1 MPEPIPNSYQEIL
14 EYLAKKSEEP
24 EHGDC
29 FKLKV
34 LRRPNA
40 SSQITQYVASFS
52 DASFSMVTNAESWLA
67 PFAGGGLYVIHVF
80 DGKGRRQHAV
90 LTPAEIIGAAR
101 SPDPRVTKSSTWL
114 GPTLIDAPV
123 AANGVGAVAT
133 SPFHTLAGESS
144 NGVPP
149 RSVAEG
155 GLSGLFDA
163 SRRIDDEY
171 RRRDAEL
178 AERERRMETERA
190 KADLDALRRSN
201 EEARRAGEDRIR
213 ALETRL
219 ERAAETAKPAG
230 PGVGEIISGLLTAA
244 APLVAAWFSASGEDR
259 KRQIEMERARLDADL
274 RRAEEAAKPKPLVD
288 PQIMEMLG
296 RQAQRA
302 EESAKQFGELMRAQA
317 ESSRLN
323 LESQGVA
330 QRSMLQTI
338 AQVME
343 IQSKVGEPK
352 NPGVDWGK
360 VIPGALQG
368 LAAMARA
375 QGAPGQPQGQPGA
388 PGAPMV
394 ANPQLA
400 AAPANV
406 IPIIPAA
413 SLEVVEKL
421 VKAKAPPSEVMEKL
435 KIALEDP
442 EGKKEIEARGGLMGV
457 FDARLGEWAQAEA
470 NGAYAEALVKALQEE
485 KLIVG
490 L

>member
-1 MPEPIPNSYQEIL
+1 MAEPIPNSYQEIL
-14 EYLAKKSEEP
+14 EYLARKAEEP

-40 SSQITQYVASFS
+40 SSQVTQYVASFT

-67 PFAGGGLYVIHVF
+67 PFAGGGLYVLHVF

-90 LTPAEIIGAAR
+90 LTPAEIIGAPR
-101 SPDPRVTKSSTWL
+101 PPDPRVTKSSTWL

-123 AANGVGAVAT
+123 ANTGNGAIAT
-133 SPFHTLAGESS
+133 SPFHTLAGEPS

-149 RSVAEG
+149 RSVAEA
-155 GLSGLFDA
+155 GLSGLFDT
-163 SRRIDDEY
+163 SRRMDDEY
-171 RRRDAEL
+171 RRREVEL
-178 AERERRMETERA
+178 AERERRME
-190 KADLDALRRSN
+190 LDALRRAN
-201 EEARRAGEDRIR
+201 EEARRASEERIR
-213 ALETRL
+213 ALEAKI
-219 ERAAETAKPAG
+219 ERAAEAPKQTS
-230 PGVGEIISGLLTAA
+230 PGVAEVLPAILTGI
-244 APLVAAWFSASGEDR
+244 APIVAAWFSASAEDR
-259 KRQIEMERARLDADL
+259 KRQLELERARLDAEL

-343 IQSKVGEPK
+343 IQAKVGEPAK
-352 NPGVDWGK
+352 SPGIDWGK

-375 QGAPGQPQGQPGA
+375 QGAQGAPGQPPGQPGA
-388 PGAPMV
+388 PMV
-394 ANPQLA
+394 VNPQLA
-400 AAPANV
+400 APPAAV
-406 IPIIPAA
+406 PIIPAA
-413 SLEVVEKL
+413 SLNAVEDL
-421 VKAKAPPSEVMEKL
+421 VKQKAPPSDVMAKL
-435 KIALEDP
+435 KIALEDE

-457 FDARLGEWAQAEA
+457 FDARLGEWAQVEA
-470 NGAYAEALVKALQEE
+470 NGPYAEALVKELKKE
-485 KLIVG
+485 KLIEG

>member
-14 EYLAKKSEEP
+14 EYLARKSEEP

-40 SSQITQYVASFS
+40 SSQTTQYVASFS

-67 PFAGGGLYVIHVF
+67 PFAGGGLYVLHVF

-90 LTPAEIIGAAR
+90 LTPAEIIGAPR
-101 SPDPRVTKSSTWL
+101 PPDPRVTKSSTWL

-123 AANGVGAVAT
+123 ATNGVGAVAT

-149 RSVAEG
+149 RLVAEG

-163 SRRIDDEY
+163 SRRMDDEY
-171 RRRDAEL
+171 RRREVEL
-178 AERERRMETERA
+178 AERERRMEAERA
-190 KADLDALRRSN
+190 KADLDALRRAN
-201 EEARRAGEDRIR
+201 EEARRVGEDRIR
-213 ALETRL
+213 ALEAKL
-219 ERAAETAKPAG
+219 EQAAKPAG
-230 PGVGEIISGLLTAA
+230 PGVGEIISGLLTAV
-244 APLVAAWFSASGEDR
+244 APLAAAWFAASGEDR

-343 IQSKVGEPK
+343 IQAKVGDVK
-352 NPGVDWGK
+352 TPGVDWGK

-368 LAAMARA
+368 LAALARA
-375 QGAPGQPQGQPGA
+375 QGAPGQPGQPGA
-388 PGAPMV
+388 VMV
-394 ANPQLA
+394 ANPQLTAGPQLA

-406 IPIIPAA
+406 IPIVPAA
-413 SLEVVEKL
+413 SLNKVEEL
-421 VKAKAPPSEVMEKL
+421 VKAKAPPSEVMEHL
-435 KIALEDP
+435 KAALADP

-457 FDARLGEWAQAEA
+457 FDARLGEWAQVES
-470 NGAYAEALVKALQEE
+470 NGAYAEALVKALTEE
-485 KLIVG
+485 KLIAA

>member
-14 EYLAKKSEEP
+14 EYLARKAEEP

-40 SSQITQYVASFS
+40 SSQITQYVASFT

-67 PFAGGGLYVIHVF
+67 PFAGGGLYVLHVF

-90 LTPAEIIGAAR
+90 LTPAEIIGAPR
-101 SPDPRVTKSSTWL
+101 PPDPRITKSSTWL

-123 AANGVGAVAT
+123 ATTGVGAIAT

-163 SRRIDDEY
+163 SRRMDDEY
-171 RRRDAEL
+171 RRREVEL
-178 AERERRMETERA
+178 AERERRMEAERA
-190 KADLDALRRSN
+190 KADLDALRRAN
-201 EEARRAGEDRIR
+201 EEARRAGEERIR
-213 ALETRL
+213 ALEARL
-219 ERAAETAKPAG
+219 ERAAEVKPAG
-230 PGVGEIISGLLTAA
+230 PGIAEVLPAILGGL
-244 APLVAAWFSASGEDR
+244 APLFAAWFSASGEDR

-343 IQSKVGEPK
+343 IQAKVGDTK
-352 NPGVDWGK
+352 APGVDWGK

-375 QGAPGQPQGQPGA
+375 QGAPGQPQGQPGQ
-388 PGAPMV
+388 PMV
-394 ANPQLA
+394 PNQQIA
-400 AAPANV
+400 APPPANV
-406 IPIIPAA
+406 VPIIPAPSINA
-413 SLEVVEKL
+413 VETL

-470 NGAYAEALVKALQEE
+470 NGAYAEALVKELQKE
-485 KLIVG
+485 KLIAG

>member
-1 MPEPIPNSYQEIL
+1 MAEPIPNSYQEIL
-14 EYLAKKSEEP
+14 EYLAKKAEEP

-40 SSQITQYVASFS
+40 SSQITQYVASFT

-67 PFAGGGLYVIHVF
+67 PFAGGGLYVLHVF

-123 AANGVGAVAT
+123 ATNGVGAVAT
-133 SPFHTLAGESS
+133 SPFHALAGELSS
-144 NGVPP
+144 SGVPP
-149 RSVAEG
+149 RSGAEG

-163 SRRIDDEY
+163 SRRMDDEY
-171 RRRDAEL
+171 RRREVEL
-178 AERERRMETERA
+178 AERERRMEAERA
-190 KADLDALRRSN
+190 KADLDALRRTIQGL
-201 EEARRAGEDRIR
+201 EAK
-213 ALETRL
+213 L
-219 ERAAETAKPAG
+219 ERAAEAPKPAG
-230 PGVGEIISGLLTAA
+230 PGIAEVLPAILGGL
-244 APLVAAWFSASGEDR
+244 APLFAAWFNASGEDR
-259 KRQIEMERARLDADL
+259 KRQIEMERARLEADL

-343 IQSKVGEPK
+343 IQAKVGEPAK
-352 NPGVDWGK
+352 SPGVDWGK

-375 QGAPGQPQGQPGA
+375 QGAPAQPQGQPGA
-388 PGAPMV
+388 PMV
-394 ANPQLA
+394 QNPQLA
-400 AAPANV
+400 GPAPASSL
-406 IPIIPAA
+406 PIIPAA
-413 SLEVVEKL
+413 SLEAVEKL
-421 VKAKAPPSEVMEKL
+421 VKAKAPPSDVMAAL

-442 EGKKEIEARGGLMGV
+442 DGKKEIEARGGLMGV

-470 NGAYAEALVKALQEE
+470 NGPYAEALVKELQKE
-485 KLIVG
+485 KLIAG
-490 L
+490 I

>member
-14 EYLAKKSEEP
+14 EYLARKAEEP

-40 SSQITQYVASFS
+40 SSQTTQYVASFT

-67 PFAGGGLYVIHVF
+67 PFAGGGLYVLHVF

-101 SPDPRVTKSSTWL
+101 PPDPRVTKSSTWL

-123 AANGVGAVAT
+123 ATNGVGAVAT

-163 SRRIDDEY
+163 SRRMDDEY
-171 RRRDAEL
+171 RRREGEL
-178 AERERRMETERA
+178 AERERRMEAERA

-201 EEARRAGEDRIR
+201 EEARRAGEERIR
-213 ALETRL
+213 ALEAKL
-219 ERAAETAKPAG
+219 ERAAEAAKPTG
-230 PGVGEIISGLLTAA
+230 PGIAEILPGVLAGI
-244 APLVAAWFSASGEDR
+244 APLIAAWFSASGEDR

-343 IQSKVGEPK
+343 IQAKVGDVK
-352 NPGVDWGK
+352 SPGVDWGK

-388 PGAPMV
+388 PMV
-394 ANPQLA
+394 ANPQI
-400 AAPANV
+400 AAPAPANAV
-406 IPIIPAA
+406 PIIPAA
-413 SLEVVEKL
+413 SLEIVEKL
-421 VKAKAPPSEVMEKL
+421 VKAKAPPNEVMEKL

-457 FDARLGEWAQAEA
+457 FDARLGEWAQAEV
-470 NGAYAEALVKALQEE
+470 NGPYAEALVKALQEA